1 MTDSMILHLEDLEK
15 RYFLMFRGSQSQTP
29 YRTSTNGVLTF

>member
-15 RYFLMFRGSQSQTP
+15 RYFSYFFN
-29 YRTSTNGVLTF
+29 YTNITRRHL

>member
-15 RYFLMFRGSQSQTP
+15 RYFLNFFNYTNIMMLGSKGILP
-29 YRTSTNGVLTF
+29 LT